1 MSPFDVGRDTPD
13 ARAATV
19 KQLLEAFAAGEL
31 EIKAALAGPD
41 PWAAD
46 YGVRTLSV
54 LDVAARELKHAVAR
68 ALPDLSDI
76 ARLQQAWSVAT
87 AKPAWAALISSS
99 PAAKAS
105 SSCLTVA
112 ARASGVSRPMRKRLM
127 KEGLPRT
134 SLESR

>member
-1 MSPFDVGRDTPD
+1 MSRLRMGRETPD

-46 YGVRTLSV
+46 YGLRTLSV
-54 LDVAARELKHAVAR
+54 LDVAARELRHAVAR
-68 ALPDLSDI
+68 ALPDLCDI

-87 AKPAWAALISSS
+87 AKPA
-99 PAAKAS
+99 
-105 SSCLTVA
+105 
-112 ARASGVSRPMRKRLM
+112 
-127 KEGLPRT
+127 
-134 SLESR
+134 